1 MAFAHTPRC
10 GSFVDRTDG
19 NKGQQVHLYEKF
31 MIRESINELE
41 MEVKINPRACT
52 KPQNLTLRSFLV
64 GGVVLLWWGRAG
76 AGGLFPRGHHA
87 SRFWGPV

>member
-52 KPQNLTLRSFLV
+52 KPQNLTLTKFPGRRGSV
-64 GGVVLLWWGRAG
+64 TVVG
-76 AGGLFPRGHHA
+76 AGRCGWALSAWPPR
-87 SRFWGPV
+87 